1 MLPNFLDIST
11 VYLIAHVF
19 GAILGAGG
27 AFMSDAMFFMSVK
40 DGKFEES
47 EFHFM
52 RLGGK
57 MVWLGLGIL
66 FISGV
71 LLVSTAPE
79 YYLTSSKFLAKA
91 TIVGVIVLN
100 GIVFHAI
107 HLPNI
112 KKHLGVRFSEAPEFL
127 AKSSFLMMSGAVS
140 MVSWISTIILGML
153 KSLPYSYVEIIS
165 FYALLLA
172 LATIGALLTKK
183 RILGL

>member
-1 MLPNFLDIST
+1 MLPDFLDVST

-47 EFHFM
+47 ELRFM

-57 MVWLGLGIL
+57 IVWLGVGIL
-66 FISGV
+66 VVSGV

-79 YYLTSSKFLAKA
+79 YYLTSAKFLAKA
-91 TIVGVIVLN
+91 TIVGVIILN
-100 GIVFHAI
+100 GIVFHTI

-112 KKHLGVRFSEAPEFL
+112 KKHLGIKFSEAPEFL
-127 AKSSFLMMSGAVS
+127 AKSSFLMISGAVS
-140 MVSWISTIILGML
+140 MVSWISAVILGML
-153 KSLPYSYVEIIS
+153 KSLPYSYTEIIF
-165 FYALLLA
+165 FYILIIA
-172 LATIGALLTKK
+172 LAKIGALLTKK